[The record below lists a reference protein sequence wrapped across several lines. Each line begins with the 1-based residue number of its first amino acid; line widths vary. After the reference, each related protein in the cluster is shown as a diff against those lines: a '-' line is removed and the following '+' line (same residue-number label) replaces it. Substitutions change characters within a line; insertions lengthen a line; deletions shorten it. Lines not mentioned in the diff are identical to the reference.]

1 MSDKNDD
8 QFTEALEFNAVS
20 PGQLEGDVRVVKV
33 LNGERQEVS
42 ISEIMPSKTQ
52 RKTLDVDFVV
62 NSDET
67 ELQSGSMS
75 WSEASV
81 DKAHSACGRSG
92 LGGDNKRA
100 RILALANEVVTK
112 DLTSTHTVT
121 EQAADTVTFMVNVVC
136 TNAGFMFQ
144 HPMCS

>member
-1 MSDKNDD
+1 M
-8 QFTEALEFNAVS
+8 NA
-20 PGQLEGDVRVVKV
+20 
-33 LNGERQEVS
+33 
-42 ISEIMPSKTQ
+42 
-52 RKTLDVDFVV
+52 
-62 NSDET
+62 DEM

-112 DLTSTHTVT
+112 DLTSTSTVT
-121 EQAADTVTFMVNVVC
+121 ETEATTVTFIVDYSKC
-136 TNAGFMFQ
+136 TTAGFTFAV
-144 HPMCS
+144 PYCTAR

>member
-1 MSDKNDD
+1 M
-8 QFTEALEFNAVS
+8 NA
-20 PGQLEGDVRVVKV
+20 
-33 LNGERQEVS
+33 
-42 ISEIMPSKTQ
+42 
-52 RKTLDVDFVV
+52 
-62 NSDET
+62 DET

-112 DLTSTHTVT
+112 DLTFTQTVIET
-121 EQAADTVTFMVNVVC
+121 APATVTFSVNVVC

>member
-1 MSDKNDD
+1 MD
-8 QFTEALEFNAVS
+8 A
-20 PGQLEGDVRVVKV
+20 
-33 LNGERQEVS
+33 
-42 ISEIMPSKTQ
+42 
-52 RKTLDVDFVV
+52 
-62 NSDET
+62 DET

-112 DLTSTHTVT
+112 DLTSTLTVT
-121 EQAADTVTFMVNVVC
+121 ETAPGTVTFLVNHPC
-136 TNAGFMFQ
+136 TTAGYMFPQ
-144 HPMCS
+144 PMCS

>member
-1 MSDKNDD
+1 M
-8 QFTEALEFNAVS
+8 
-20 PGQLEGDVRVVKV
+20 
-33 LNGERQEVS
+33 
-42 ISEIMPSKTQ
+42 
-52 RKTLDVDFVV
+52 